1 MSFTSSR
8 LSREL
13 AKIKSEK
20 IEGIEILTTDDLSS
34 WTALVDGPPGT
45 PFEKGKFRLEIKFNE
60 NYPLKPPSVK
70 FIDKIFHPN
79 VYNDGKIC
87 VDILQGAW
95 RPVQNV
101 STILI
106 SIRSLL
112 IDPNPDS
119 PANREAASL
128 FVKNRE
134 EYNNRI
140 INYIN
145 NIKV

>member
-1 MSFTSSR
+1 MSFSSLR
-8 LSREL
+8 LTREL
-13 AKIKSEK
+13 AKINSEK
-20 IEGIEILTTDDLSS
+20 IEGVEILTTDDLST
-34 WTALVDGPPGT
+34 WKAMIDGPIGT
-45 PFEKGKFRLEIKFNE
+45 PFEKGKFTLEIKFNDS
-60 NYPLKPPSVK
+60 YPIKPPSVK
-70 FIDKIFHPN
+70 FLDKIFHPN
-79 VYNDGKIC
+79 VYLDGKIC

-101 STILI
+101 STILV

-112 IDPNPDS
+112 IDPNPNS

-128 FVKNRE
+128 FLQNRE

-140 INYIN
+140 INSIN